1 MSFLS
6 APYAPWTFVAAVMLA
21 AALEVAANLVLSK
34 SEGFT
39 RLHYGIFSLCL
50 VGLAFTCLAYAVR
63 GMDLAVAYALWG
75 GFGILGTSLGGWA
88 FLGQRLHR
96 SAWLGMLM
104 LIGGMA
110 LLRLA

>member
-1 MSFLS
+1 MTAF
-6 APYAPWTFVAAVMLA
+6 APWTFILAVLLA
-21 AALEVAANLVLSK
+21 AALEVVANLLLSK

-39 RLHYGIFSLCL
+39 RIRFGLGAFVM

-88 FLGQRLHR
+88 LLGQRLR
-96 SAWLGMLM
+96 TSAWVGIVMLIAGMGMLHM
-104 LIGGMA
+104 T
-110 LLRLA
+110 

>member
-1 MSFLS
+1 MTLPDSW
-6 APYAPWTFVAAVMLA
+6 PFVAAVIIA
-21 AALEVAANLVLSK
+21 AALEVVANLLLCK

-39 RLHYGIFSLCL
+39 RFRFAALALIM

-88 FLGQRLHR
+88 LLGQRLR
-96 SAWLGMLM
+96 LSAWIGMVM
-104 LIGGMA
+104 LIGGMG
-110 LLRLA
+110 LLHLA